1 MSDFR
6 QLSAKVWASPQIDL
20 ADVAAAAAAGFAL
33 VVNNRPDGESADQT
47 AGPDI
52 EAAVRAA
59 GMDYCAIPITP
70 GGFSRE
76 QVDAMAQALAGAD
89 GPVLAYCRSGTRS
102 TLLWSL
108 TRAAAGEDPAAI
120 AEAVRAAGYDIS
132 PVRAIV
138 DALAAEARG

>member
-20 ADVAAAAAAGFAL
+20 ADVAAAAAAGFTL

-52 EAAVRAA
+52 ESAVRAA

-76 QVDAMAQALAGAD
+76 QVDAMASALARAG

-108 TRAAAGEDPAAI
+108 ARAAAGEDPAAI
-120 AEAVRAAGYDIS
+120 AEAARAAGYDIS

-138 DALAAEARG
+138 DSLAAEARG